1 MVSITLEICLKILFI
16 IKNYKA
22 EVHRLEK
29 VGPADLQELKFF
41 GVCIPGVSVSCA
53 RILSV

>member
-1 MVSITLEICLKILFI
+1 MISITLEICLKILFI

-22 EVHRLEK
+22 EVHMLEK

-41 GVCIPGVSVSCA
+41 GSVYQGFLSAVPGS
-53 RILSV
+53 